1 MTKSTKGLNV
11 QIFSN
16 GIFKGNT
23 RNKMNK
29 LLRQAGI
36 QEDDLLIVSDV
47 SVIGCATVIYCCGES
62 VQNHLSPIPI
72 NLVPNVSPS
81 VKNLEK
87 S

>member
-1 MTKSTKGLNV
+1 
-11 QIFSN
+11 
-16 GIFKGNT
+16 
-23 RNKMNK
+23 MNK